1 MDHYAETPTGLL
13 FVSDGY
19 SVPMKWDGLSSQM
32 EEIGLDPPAAAIT
45 LAGTGTGA
53 IVGEYYGYLRFVDRD
68 GNYSNLSPVSTL
80 YEAKNGTVRTI
91 TGASNATPI
100 VITSSA
106 HGLTDGDTV
115 RVEGVGGNTSA
126 NVTATITFLTVN
138 TFSLDDSSGTADYT
152 GGGTFTA
159 GVETIT
165 YTGLEAAVDPKI
177 ARRQVLRNTDGQ
189 ADVFYVDLDTT
200 DLSSTSLSSTKD
212 DETLSAQES
221 QAILDER
228 GGLLANTRDKPPTD
242 RAVFVHYLDRMYAI
256 GQQDETRGH
265 VKVTL
270 SSTTVYGV
278 ATDWV
283 SGLEGR
289 YLYVLGAEQTYE
301 IDSVNVSAQTLTLTE
316 AYLGSTDKFAPYAIR
331 PEPGRRRI
339 VNYTPAGEPESWPPT
354 FGLEIQDTG
363 DEIVGGFAKGSFLY
377 ITEKRHI
384 HKLTA
389 QDDPALDGSIF
400 KVADRGAVNNRCH
413 VLVDDQVYLLDE
425 AGIYRFSGHQDVEH
439 LSTSLQDIFRS
450 GATQSRFRINWRRS
464 KYFFA
469 SHFRSQTTIRWFV
482 CLSGSFMPRHAL
494 CFNYRLERWWIEEYP
509 FPLGAACSGSLSGEP
524 RVYLG
529 GIHKKVFLQWEGTT
543 DVVDTTSGTV
553 RGTVTSSTILSLTDS
568 QAAFPENG
576 TVVNSPVVIV
586 DGTGKGQVRR
596 VVEVDG
602 QILKIN
608 RPWMEKP
615 DTTSVYQLGGIKWNY
630 RTTWMRFA
638 PNETSEQRQ
647 VEVIFSPTGDP
658 ATMDFRIRYDFS
670 DDPVEQGTFRSDE
683 AGWLSRDEETDILI
697 DLEREDGI
705 VTIPMPGG
713 KDRGL
718 PGRRFVQ
725 PELGG
730 CPNQDPVSLF
740 QVAVDG
746 IQTQAVVEGN

>member
-1 MDHYAETPTGLL
+1 
-13 FVSDGY
+13 
-19 SVPMKWDGLSSQM
+19 
-32 EEIGLDPPAAAIT
+32 
-45 LAGTGTGA
+45 
-53 IVGEYYGYLRFVDRD
+53 
-68 GNYSNLSPVSTL
+68 
-80 YEAKNGTVRTI
+80 
-91 TGASNATPI
+91 
-100 VITSSA
+100 
-106 HGLTDGDTV
+106 
-115 RVEGVGGNTSA
+115 
-126 NVTATITFLTVN
+126 
-138 TFSLDDSSGTADYT
+138 
-152 GGGTFTA
+152 
-159 GVETIT
+159 
-165 YTGLEAAVDPKI
+165 
-177 ARRQVLRNTDGQ
+177 
-189 ADVFYVDLDTT
+189 
-200 DLSSTSLSSTKD
+200 
-212 DETLSAQES
+212 
-221 QAILDER
+221 
-228 GGLLANTRDKPPTD
+228 
-242 RAVFVHYLDRMYAI
+242 
-256 GQQDETRGH
+256 
-265 VKVTL
+265 
-270 SSTTVYGV
+270 
-278 ATDWV
+278 
-283 SGLEGR
+283 
-289 YLYVLGAEQTYE
+289 
-301 IDSVNVSAQTLTLTE
+301 
-316 AYLGSTDKFAPYAIR
+316 
-331 PEPGRRRI
+331 
-339 VNYTPAGEPESWPPT
+339 
-354 FGLEIQDTG
+354 
-363 DEIVGGFAKGSFLY
+363 
-377 ITEKRHI
+377 
-384 HKLTA
+384 
-389 QDDPALDGSIF
+389 
-400 KVADRGAVNNRCH
+400 
-413 VLVDDQVYLLDE
+413 
-425 AGIYRFSGHQDVEH
+425 
-439 LSTSLQDIFRS
+439 
-450 GATQSRFRINWRRS
+450 
-464 KYFFA
+464 
-469 SHFRSQTTIRWFV
+469 
-482 CLSGSFMPRHAL
+482 MPRHAL